1 MTRAREASIAVLRD
15 SSVPLTAA
23 EIFRETGSE
32 FDQATVYRTLHW
44 LEDNGFADSFV
55 LHCDSHG
62 TERYYTAR
70 EGKDGKPTAHRH
82 WFHCEHCHEFTDLG
96 SCKLRSLV
104 ASYESEHSIEVLS
117 HTLYFTGICA
127 ACRR

>member
-1 MTRAREASIAVLRD
+1 MTRAREAALQALREAT
-15 SSVPLTAA
+15 VPLTASGL
-23 EIFRETGSE
+23 IRVIGGDC
-32 FDQATVYRTLHW
+32 DQATVYRTLHW

-70 EGKDGKPTAHRH
+70 FDSAGNKSPHRH
-82 WFHCEHCHEFTDLG
+82 WFHCERCHEFTDLG

-104 ASYESEHSIEVLS
+104 SAYESEYGLDVRG
-117 HTLYFTGICA
+117 HTLYFTGLCA
-127 ACRR
+127 ACRS